1 MNSEKADI
9 LSFADEW
16 AEKLPALSDSF
27 ERQRRLTPEVS
38 RAFADAGV
46 FHMLVPTQ
54 YGGLEVH
61 PKTFTKVLRRLSEGD
76 GSAGWNAMIGSTTGV
91 LSA

>member
-61 PKTFTKVLRRLSEGD
+61 PKHLPKCYDDSPRVMAPL
-76 GSAGWNAMIGSTTGV
+76 AGMP
-91 LSA
+91 